1 MTIRLSLAFGAC
13 ILGLAMPGFAQA
25 PAASA
30 DRPSP
35 EATAAMQQRFRER
48 FFRQYDADRDGTVTR
63 AEYDAARDAQF
74 RATDRDGDG
83 ALSQAEYVAE
93 YEGRLRA
100 EYGERPLDDAF
111 RRAIEQ
117 AHRRFRAID
126 RNEDRGISR
135 AEYDMVANRTFTQA
149 DSNGDGIVT
158 AADAG
163 VIHPV
168 SQPRRD

>member
-1 MTIRLSLAFGAC
+1 MTIRLSIALGAC
-13 ILGLAMPGFAQA
+13 ILGLVQPGFAQA
-25 PAASA
+25 PAAPA
-30 DRPSP
+30 ARPSP
-35 EATAAMQQRFRER
+35 EAAAAAQQRFRER
-48 FFRQYDADRDGTVTR
+48 FFRQYDSNRDGSVTR
-63 AEYDAARDAQF
+63 AEYDATREAQF

-83 ALSQAEYVAE
+83 ALSRAEYVAE

-100 EYGERPLDDAF
+100 EYGQRPLDDDF

-126 RNEDRGISR
+126 RDGDESISR
-135 AEYDMVANRTFTQA
+135 AEYDAVAGRTFAQA
-149 DSNGDGIVT
+149 DSNGDGTVT

-163 VIHPV
+163 AIHPV